1 MWKRGPEGEEE
12 RGLTPRLPSGAVGPS
27 VPFMRSLVTLLALA
41 CASPLLAQGFEDPA
55 PAPAATPANPARVLP
70 KPAESD
76 PGFGRL
82 RSISYFFTDVRTSEN
97 RPEDGDLRAELR
109 DLIELELRRAGMTPR
124 ELPAVNPD
132 ASAPQLIIDIR
143 FDRGLGRYSAVV
155 AVSVRDEATV
165 RRNGQAVMAE
175 TYRSERPA
183 AGTSDALLTRDIK
196 NRGRELLTELFEGM
210 AKAKNA
216 GAAR

>member
-1 MWKRGPEGEEE
+1 M
-12 RGLTPRLPSGAVGPS
+12 RLLAA
-27 VPFMRSLVTLLALA
+27 LLALA
-41 CASPLLAQGFEDPA
+41 CAPSLRAQGFEDPA
-55 PAPAATPANPARVLP
+55 PSAAPAPARVLP
-70 KPAESD
+70 KPAEAD

-124 ELPAVNPD
+124 ELPTINPD
-132 ASAPQLIIDIR
+132 ASAPQLVIDIR

-155 AVSVRDEATV
+155 AVTVRDEATV
-165 RRNGQAVMAE
+165 RRNGQPVMAE
-175 TYRSERPA
+175 TYRSERAA
-183 AGTSDALLTRDIK
+183 AGTSDSLLTRDIK

-210 AKAKNA
+210 NKAKAA
-216 GAAR
+216 PALPSR

>member
-1 MWKRGPEGEEE
+1 M
-12 RGLTPRLPSGAVGPS
+12 RLLAA
-27 VPFMRSLVTLLALA
+27 LLALA
-41 CASPLLAQGFEDPA
+41 CAPALQAQGFEDPA
-55 PAPAATPANPARVLP
+55 PAASPARVLP
-70 KPAESD
+70 RPAEAD

-124 ELPAVNPD
+124 ELPTLNPD
-132 ASAPQLIIDIR
+132 ASAPQLIIEVR

-165 RRNGQAVMAE
+165 RRNSQPVMAE
-175 TYRSERPA
+175 TYRAERAA
-183 AGTSDALLTRDIK
+183 AGTSDSLLTRDIK
-196 NRGRELLTELFEGM
+196 IRSRELLTELFEGM
-210 AKAKNA
+210 SKAKT
-216 GAAR
+216 GAR

>member
-1 MWKRGPEGEEE
+1 LAGGGAEGEEE
-12 RGLTPRLPSGAVGPS
+12 TLAILGCPRPPASYNNPMRLPV
-27 VPFMRSLVTLLALA
+27 LLLLLALA
-41 CASPLLAQGFEDPA
+41 LAPALRAQGFEDPV
-55 PAPAATPANPARVLP
+55 APAAPAAPGRVLP
-70 KPAESD
+70 RPAEAD

-82 RSISYFFTDVRTSEN
+82 RSISYFFTDVKTSEN

-124 ELPAVNPD
+124 DLPTINPD
-132 ASAPQLIIDIR
+132 ASAPQLLIEIR

-165 RRNGQAVMAE
+165 RRNGQPVMAE
-175 TYRSERPA
+175 TYRAERPA

-196 NRGRELLTELFEGM
+196 NRSRELLSELFDGM
-210 AKAKNA
+210 SKAKT
-216 GAAR
+216 GGSR